1 MRAEVLALIGTTSAA
16 SIAALAAWVPRFRTK
31 QEKDIGSVGILKE
44 VIGELRAELDRVNTD
59 YTETVNR
66 LQRTVSELRTEVT
79 DMGDRLSQA
88 RDDARG
94 ANETTGRAMRRVEH
108 LETVLR
114 SHGVIFQPGPL
125 A

>member
-1 MRAEVLALIGTTSAA
+1 MQTELLALIGTTGAA
-16 SIAALAAWVPRFRTK
+16 TVAALAGWVPRFRTR

-59 YTETVNR
+59 YTDTVNR
-66 LQRTVSELRTEVT
+66 LQRTVSELRTEVN

-108 LETVLR
+108 LELVLR
-114 SHGVIFQPGPL
+114 SHGVMFEPGPL
-125 A
+125 S